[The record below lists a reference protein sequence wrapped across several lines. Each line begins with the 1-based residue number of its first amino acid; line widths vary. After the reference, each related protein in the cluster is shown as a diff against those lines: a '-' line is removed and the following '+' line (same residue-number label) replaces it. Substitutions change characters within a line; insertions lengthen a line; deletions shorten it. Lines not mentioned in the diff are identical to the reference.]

1 VNLCWFFICISHVGR
16 ALLWMKVV
24 VFKFLNDS
32 LYFQVYGKAENEFC
46 WTQFPIFPRTQLV
59 GIGKERC

>member
-1 VNLCWFFICISHVGR
+1 
-16 ALLWMKVV
+16 MKVV

-46 WTQFPIFPRTQLV
+46 WTQFPIFARTQLV